1 MKLKDY
7 MSEINS
13 PSVYNETELPS
24 ELTMPMI
31 EGYIT
36 ALEEKRQSFLN
47 SISDKR
53 NEVIKAYISEL
64 THTKQ
69 AILKFG
75 LIDNINTLDLVEGA
89 KCDGE
94 IGVWCSMF
102 LNLHILYKG
111 IIASIDKTYAFLNA
125 ALDDTIVQPEQREMK
140 DEKTE
145 VEPKQLEQN
154 SDWLTVDEVCKKYRL
169 PKNNI
174 KSRKWRKNN
183 GFPTHQ
189 DSVYCKVLFNANDVE
204 GWLGEHK
211 C

>member
-1 MKLKDY
+1 MKDY
-7 MSEINS
+7 ISEING
-13 PSVYNETELPS
+13 PSVYNETESLTG
-24 ELTMPMI
+24 LTMPMI
-31 EGYIT
+31 EGYISS
-36 ALEEKRQSFLN
+36 LEEKRQSFLN

-53 NEVIKAYISEL
+53 NGVIKAYMSEL
-64 THTKQ
+64 TNTKQ
-69 AILKFG
+69 AIFKLGFISNVDTSDLIGAAKREDELGG
-75 LIDNINTLDLVEGA
+75 LF
-89 KCDGE
+89 
-94 IGVWCSMF
+94 SMF

-125 ALDDTIVQPEQREMK
+125 ALDDTIGQPEQREVK